1 MFQILVVDDE
11 KNTRRLMSAILKNN
25 GFTTFNATNGLE
37 ALDVIEKQN
46 IDLILLDIMMP
57 DMDGYE
63 LTQAL
68 REVGS
73 NVPILMISAKHEVQ
87 DRRKGFR
94 LGIDDYMTKPVDEE
108 EMILRIRAL
117 LRRAQISMD
126 RRIYIGESILDYD
139 SYTLSTGDDAMML
152 PQKEFQLLFKLLS
165 YPGVIFTRIQLMDD
179 IWGLDSDT
187 DDHTVSVHI
196 NRLRDKLRE
205 NKDFQ
210 ILTVRGVGYKAEK
223 CR

>member
-1 MFQILVVDDE
+1 MFNILVVEDE
-11 KNTRRLMSAILKNN
+11 KNTRKLMCAVLKNN
-25 GFTTFNATNGLE
+25 GFTTFSAENGFA
-37 ALDVIEKQN
+37 ALDLIEKQK

-57 DMDGYE
+57 NMDGYE
-63 LTQAL
+63 LTKAL
-68 REVGS
+68 RDVGM
-73 NVPILMISAKHEVQ
+73 NVPILMVSAKHEVQ

-126 RRIYIGESILDYD
+126 RRIYVGESLLDYD
-139 SYTLSTGDDAMML
+139 SYTLSSGESAMML

-179 IWGLDSDT
+179 IWGIDSGT

-196 NRLRDKLRE
+196 NRLRDKLRD
-205 NKDFQ
+205 NVDFQ
-210 ILTVRGVGYKAEK
+210 IITVRGVGYKAEK
-223 CR
+223 CG

>member
-1 MFQILVVDDE
+1 MFNILVVEDE
-11 KNTRRLMSAILKNN
+11 KNTRKLMCAVLKGN
-25 GFTTFNATNGLE
+25 GFIAFSAENGVE
-37 ALDVIEKQN
+37 ALDILEKQK

-63 LTQAL
+63 LTQTL
-68 REVGS
+68 REVGM
-73 NVPILMISAKHEVQ
+73 NLPILMVSAKHDVQ

-117 LRRAQISMD
+117 LRRAQISIE
-126 RRIYIGESILDYD
+126 RRIYIGESMLDYD
-139 SYTLSTGDDAMML
+139 SYTMTTGKEVLMF

-187 DDHTVSVHI
+187 DNHTVSVHI
-196 NRLRDKLRE
+196 NRLRDKLRD
-205 NKDFQ
+205 NRDFQ
-210 ILTVRGVGYKAEK
+210 IITVRGIGYKAER
-223 CR
+223 CQ

>member
-11 KNTRRLMSAILKNN
+11 KNTRKLMCAVLKNN
-25 GFTTFNATNGLE
+25 GFTAFSAENGYE
-37 ALDVIEKQN
+37 ALAIIEKHK

-63 LTQAL
+63 LTQSL
-68 REVGS
+68 RQVGM
-73 NVPILMISAKHEVQ
+73 NVPILMVSAKHEVQ

-117 LRRAQISMD
+117 LRRAQISLD
-126 RRIYIGESILDYD
+126 RRIYIGDSLLDYD
-139 SYTLSTGDDAMML
+139 AYTLTTGEQVLML

-179 IWGLDSDT
+179 IWGLDSET

-196 NRLRDKLRE
+196 NRLRDKLKE
-205 NKDFQ
+205 NQDFQ
-210 ILTVRGVGYKAEK
+210 IVTVRGVGYKAEK